1 MEQISNYAY
10 PLFLQRAY
18 KAYHAWTISALQ
30 LHPDGIVACDEAAC
44 GELKVDTYKYF
55 KEIYKNEK

>member
-1 MEQISNYAY
+1 MEGGVD
-10 PLFLQRAY
+10 
-18 KAYHAWTISALQ
+18 HAWTISALQ
-30 LHPDGIVACDEAAC
+30 LHKDGIIACDEAAC